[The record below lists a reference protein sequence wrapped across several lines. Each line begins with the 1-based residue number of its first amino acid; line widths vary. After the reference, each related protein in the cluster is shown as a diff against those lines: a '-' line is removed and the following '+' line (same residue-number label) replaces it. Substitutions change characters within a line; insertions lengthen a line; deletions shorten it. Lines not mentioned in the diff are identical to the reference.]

1 MQTSSRLSAPCSA
14 ARCSRQGLCTE
25 MVVSIPTMNYSQK
38 PGLWICEGR
47 SFRVHVSLGMF
58 RSTSIA
64 AYQASPALPPSF
76 SPSRKAREAAIERVV
91 KRVTTLKAAV
101 TETSTQQIRLSCTDV
116 LRRLPSTPINDGCS
130 LDNAMR
136 WCERGIGSADAV
148 AKHSTLKLSAS
159 CAVPDRSQSRSDC
172 LRLRL
177 GSRVCKHDRRTFGT
191 SGAQ

>member
-1 MQTSSRLSAPCSA
+1 MPNVRLLSVQTSSRLSAPCSA

-91 KRVTTLKAAV
+91 KRSDNF
-101 TETSTQQIRLSCTDV
+101 E
-116 LRRLPSTPINDGCS
+116 GCS
-130 LDNAMR
+130 HGNVDTAN
-136 WCERGIGSADAV
+136 SAIMHRCSPAPAV
-148 AKHSTLKLSAS
+148 
-159 CAVPDRSQSRSDC
+159 DSDQ
-172 LRLRL
+172 
-177 GSRVCKHDRRTFGT
+177 RRM
-191 SGAQ
+191 